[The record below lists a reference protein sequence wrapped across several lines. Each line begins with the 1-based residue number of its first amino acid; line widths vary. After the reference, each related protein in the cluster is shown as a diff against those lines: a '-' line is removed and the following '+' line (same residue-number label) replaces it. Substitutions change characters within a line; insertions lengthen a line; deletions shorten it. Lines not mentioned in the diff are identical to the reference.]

1 MATTTAAEQP
11 LLDLVRE
18 WSAAEL
24 AGDWVALGD
33 LLTGD
38 FVGVG
43 PQGYLRTREQWLA
56 RYSSGAVRTTS
67 FTVDEVRVRLYG
79 DTAVLIAAQ
88 TQRSTNKGDNADGA
102 FRFTLIA
109 VREEGRWLLA
119 GLHVS
124 PNAAAAATP

>member
-24 AGDWVALGD
+24 AGDCVALGD

-124 PNAAAAATP
+124 PNAAAAATT